1 MNKIITYFLI
11 ILFVFQSTSNFYI
24 MFSFYLN
31 RDYIAQELCIN
42 RFDKIP
48 VCKGSCYLSEKL
60 SENEKKEQKNTSTK
74 NKEVQLYT
82 QVNNDIDF
90 RIKLSTGH
98 HKAVIFSRNDLIIFT
113 FVQSIFHPPKK
124 LVNLI

>member
-11 ILFVFQSTSNFYI
+11 ILFVFQSTSNFWI

-48 VCKGSCYLSEKL
+48 VCKGSCYLGEKL

-82 QVNNDIDF
+82 QVKYDMDF
-90 RIKLSTGH
+90 GIKPFIGY
-98 HKAVIFSRNDLIIFT
+98 HKAVFFSKNDLIHST
-113 FVQSIFHPPKK
+113 FVHSIFHPPKQ
-124 LVNLI
+124 VNLI

>member
-11 ILFVFQSTSNFYI
+11 ILFVFQSTSNFWI

-48 VCKGSCYLSEKL
+48 VCKGSCYLGEKL

-82 QVNNDIDF
+82 QVKNDIDF
-90 RIKLSTGH
+90 GIKPSIGH
-98 HKAVIFSRNDLIIFT
+98 HKAVIFSRNDLIPST
-113 FVQSIFHPPKK
+113 FVHSIFHPPKQ
-124 LVNLI
+124 VNLI